1 MKFLQ
6 DTTFGYDFLCN
17 SFVNVQ
23 TVLSI
28 TCNMFGSFTK
38 DRRYTLFIK
47 KGEIQ
52 ILNPNLNKLI
62 KFTNIQSL
70 EWF

>member
-6 DTTFGYDFLCN
+6 DTTFGYDFLVN

-28 TCNMFGSFTK
+28 TCNMFGSFEEH
-38 DRRYTLFIK
+38 RRYTLFIK
-47 KGEIQ
+47 QGEIQ
-52 ILNPNLNKLI
+52 ILNPNLNK
-62 KFTNIQSL
+62 
-70 EWF
+70 